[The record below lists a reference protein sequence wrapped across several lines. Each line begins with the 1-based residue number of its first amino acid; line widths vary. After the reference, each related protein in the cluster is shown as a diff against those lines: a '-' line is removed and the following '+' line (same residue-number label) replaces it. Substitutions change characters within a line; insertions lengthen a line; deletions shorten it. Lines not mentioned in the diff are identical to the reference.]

1 MKAIGK
7 NVVIEKIEEEIKTES
22 GLLLSNEDAQSFRYQ
37 KGKIILPGSECCHL
51 KKDEKLLYLSNQ
63 RRYRNDYSGERC
75 RCCLINSFILII
87 ASRYLLSE

>member
-37 KGKIILPGSECCHL
+37 KGKIISTIEQI
-51 KKDEKLLYLSNQ
+51 KDYQS
-63 RRYRNDYSGERC
+63 
-75 RCCLINSFILII
+75 
-87 ASRYLLSE
+87 SRYLLSE